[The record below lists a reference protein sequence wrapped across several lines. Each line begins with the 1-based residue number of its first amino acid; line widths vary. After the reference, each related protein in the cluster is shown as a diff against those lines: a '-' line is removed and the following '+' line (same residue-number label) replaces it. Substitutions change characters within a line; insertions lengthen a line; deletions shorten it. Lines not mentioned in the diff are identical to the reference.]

1 MFANI
6 LRLGIINYCIQK
18 RLSLLVLVPLRVRDN
33 YVHKFRWT
41 TYKFALSAS
50 TNFYC
55 GQSTASLLK
64 LSSTKMA
71 PTTRQSTRNQRLKS
85 SFVNIKTTREFI
97 FKIRDENR
105 KFEKACEQMVILN
118 GLMKDISVRIERAM
132 KADNNIHHYTLSQKS
147 HIVEGIKYMF
157 YLYAKKKV
165 EEIDDLET
173 EFYNTTG
180 IVWDD
185 NLLETSDTGNTI

>member
-1 MFANI
+1 MDDLQICIVSINELL
-6 LRLGIINYCIQK
+6 LRSKYSQLIE
-18 RLSLLVLVPLRVRDN
+18 
-33 YVHKFRWT
+33 
-41 TYKFALSAS
+41 AE
-50 TNFYC
+50 
-55 GQSTASLLK
+55 
-64 LSSTKMA
+64 SSTKMA

-118 GLMKDISVRIERAM
+118 GLMKDISVRIERAV